1 MSDIRFSQASSAYN
15 SALQAAENILKK
27 VEAAGINTGV
37 SQTSDVQSGGF
48 MDMVGKALSSEAALG
63 YKGESMATKG
73 IAGKA
78 DITDVVTAMTDAE
91 TALNTVV
98 AVRDRVISAYQDVI
112 KMAI

>member
-1 MSDIRFSQASSAYN
+1 MSDIRFSQATSAYS
-15 SALQAAENILKK
+15 SALQAAESILKK
-27 VEAAGINTGV
+27 VEAAGIDTGT
-37 SQTSDVQSGGF
+37 SQASATQGNSF
-48 MDMVGKALSSEAALG
+48 MDMVGKALGGAAASGYKSEAV
-63 YKGESMATKG
+63 ATKA

-98 AVRDRVISAYQDVI
+98 AIRDRVISSYQDII